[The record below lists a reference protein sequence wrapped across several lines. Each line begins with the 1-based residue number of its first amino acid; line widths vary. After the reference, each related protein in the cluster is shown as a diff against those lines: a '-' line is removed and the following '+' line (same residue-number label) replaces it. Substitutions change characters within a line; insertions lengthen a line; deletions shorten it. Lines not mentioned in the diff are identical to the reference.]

1 MCLLRSFASKGF
13 CNVTFN
19 WQYYYYYLTAEG
31 IKYIREY
38 LGLPDNVVPAT
49 LKKAALKSPLGM
61 AFFPLGPAGAAATAA
76 FFNVAGT
83 TLSGRPRYSRIYL
96 IPSAV

>member
-49 LKKAALKSPLGM
+49 LKKAAV
-61 AFFPLGPAGAAATAA
+61 AAAPADLMERRPCQ
-76 FFNVAGT
+76 VEILK
-83 TLSGRPRYSRIYL
+83 LSMPQKE
-96 IPSAV
+96 